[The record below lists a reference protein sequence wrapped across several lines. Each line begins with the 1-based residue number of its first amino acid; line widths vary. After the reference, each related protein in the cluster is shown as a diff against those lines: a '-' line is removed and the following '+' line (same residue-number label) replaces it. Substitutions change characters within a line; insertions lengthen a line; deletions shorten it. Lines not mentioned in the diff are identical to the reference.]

1 MKIVYEPLASVYHWH
16 GINHALNPERA
27 NKIVNILENINR
39 DDSSQIEE
47 EFRKK
52 VNVTAIIPIKGKS
65 IKINNKFLLEYSLES
80 LKRSKAINN
89 IIVSTDCKSTAEIAS
104 KHGAKV
110 PFLRPKELSHKD
122 INTTEVLRYSLAKAE
137 ELYDVSDLVCYIEE
151 TYPFR
156 DPNLIDDM
164 VKKILNSGEETVIA
178 VTKENRSI
186 FIENEKELK
195 IIGEGFIPTIKKQS
209 RAYVGLAGL
218 ATISRPS
225 VIRENIMY
233 KKGLGVL
240 EIKDPLSSI
249 KVSSQASIKLAEQII
264 ESWWQSNYKKG

>member
-1 MKIVYEPLASVYHWH
+1 
-16 GINHALNPERA
+16 
-27 NKIVNILENINR
+27 
-39 DDSSQIEE
+39 
-47 EFRKK
+47 
-52 VNVTAIIPIKGKS
+52 
-65 IKINNKFLLEYSLES
+65 
-80 LKRSKAINN
+80 
-89 IIVSTDCKSTAEIAS
+89 
-104 KHGAKV
+104 
-110 PFLRPKELSHKD
+110 
-122 INTTEVLRYSLAKAE
+122 
-137 ELYDVSDLVCYIEE
+137 
-151 TYPFR
+151 
-156 DPNLIDDM
+156 M